1 MLSTGW
7 SKLSGAFSAVH
18 VLPKRER
25 TPERVQFST
34 KWFLSCLAMF
44 VIFNFVSIFQ
54 QTTFMCQLPAVNLVR
69 VLNNGDKFIDS
80 GKLYFKENYDE
91 VRKDNIELYN
101 SLSKI
106 FEMQKNSYLKSY
118 DEYALI
124 LNPLFILD
132 EAEVRIKFHPMKY
145 YFKNK
150 SFEFKNSTI
159 PILEFKRVFGHNLTP
174 LRALRRPP
182 LPYSFRLH
190 EHHQDTNE
198 FLHKIVYPIYE
209 SSGYDRTDYSL
220 DSLLDYSFVL
230 KYINFGVFLISL
242 IFFVEALSVVVPYSL
257 KYHRVFSIPR
267 VNQALFVLAIICFV
281 SCFMLMSVNI
291 VLNLILVGKESN
303 DIGVVSTLMGFIQL
317 FWLVFIAFQTK
328 TWIWKV
334 YLENKYPSSDYSKE
348 LETQG
353 ERRHSLGGFGI
364 RPLSFGS
371 IKRRFTLTL
380 SPTESPKDSSVGG
393 SDEHDL
399 DKLLGPHL
407 YTENLH
413 GESSTDNLG
422 SEFKAIPGRS
432 IRSIRSARSIR
443 SLGVASISDRDPFTT
458 ALPHQPGS
466 TKQDDNRSLK
476 SSRSRLSML
485 YNGVK
490 EETKEPDKPEN
501 TKGTEIVRVASKP
514 EGIFVE
520 DVVTCSK
527 AVESGEEDGND
538 SGTESEQS
546 YDADSSGSSQKN
558 EEQTNSKCSIS
569 SLKKE
574 TTVQPGVPKTKES
587 DELLVEENRD
597 AERSTTRISTAAS
610 ESFEH
615 TQEKEDDSQDNVS

>member
-18 VLPKRER
+18 VLPKREK
-25 TPERVQFST
+25 TPERIQFST
-34 KWFLSCLAMF
+34 KWFLSCLAVF

-80 GKLYFKENYDE
+80 GKLYFKENYEE
-91 VRKDNIELYN
+91 VRKENIELYN

-150 SFEFKNSTI
+150 SFDFKKSTI
-159 PILEFKRVFGHNLTP
+159 PILEFKRVFGRKLTP
-174 LRALRRPP
+174 LRALRRPAMP
-182 LPYSFRLH
+182 FSFRLH

-242 IFFVEALSVVVPYSL
+242 IFFIEALSVVVPYSL

-303 DIGVVSTLMGFIQL
+303 ELGVLSTLMGFIQL
-317 FWLVFIAFQTK
+317 FWLVFLAFQTK
-328 TWIWKV
+328 NWIWKV
-334 YLENKYPSSDYSKE
+334 YLENKYPSSDTSKE
-348 LETQG
+348 LEAQG
-353 ERRHSLGGFGI
+353 GRRHSLGGFGI

-380 SPTESPKDSSVGG
+380 SATESQKDSSAGEL
-393 SDEHDL
+393 DKQDL

-413 GESSTDNLG
+413 GESSANILG
-422 SEFKAIPGRS
+422 SEFNAKPGRS
-432 IRSIRSARSIR
+432 IRSIRSARSLR
-443 SLGVASISDRDPFTT
+443 SLGAATINDRDPFTT
-458 ALPHQPGS
+458 ALQHQPGS
-466 TKQDDNRSLK
+466 PKQDDNRSLK
-476 SSRSRLSML
+476 SSRSRLAML
-485 YNGVK
+485 YNDGT
-490 EETKEPDKPEN
+490 EEAKKLDKPEN
-501 TKGTEIVRVASKP
+501 TTGTEIVRVSSNP
-514 EGIFVE
+514 QGVFVE
-520 DVVTCSK
+520 EVVTCSK
-527 AVESGEEDGND
+527 AVESEQDGND
-538 SGTESEQS
+538 SGSDSEES
-546 YDADSSGSSQKN
+546 YDADSSDSSQKD
-558 EEQTNSKCSIS
+558 EEQTTSKHSNSSF
-569 SLKKE
+569 KKE
-574 TTVQPGVPKTKES
+574 AAAQPDVPESKEV
-587 DELLVEENRD
+587 DELLVENRD

-610 ESFEH
+610 ESFER
-615 TQEKEDDSQDNVS
+615 TQEKEDDGGDNST

>member
-18 VLPKRER
+18 MLPKKEK

-34 KWFLSCLAMF
+34 KWFLSCLAVF
-44 VIFNFVSIFQ
+44 VIFNFISIFQ

-80 GKLYFKENYDE
+80 GKLYFKDNYNE
-91 VRKDNIELYN
+91 VRKENIELYN

-106 FEMQKNSYLKSY
+106 FEMQKNSYLRSY

-159 PILEFKRVFGHNLTP
+159 PILEFKRVFGRKLTP
-174 LRALRRPP
+174 LRALRRPAMP
-182 LPYSFRLH
+182 FSFRLH
-190 EHHQDTNE
+190 EHHQDTND

-230 KYINFGVFLISL
+230 KYINFGVFLISF
-242 IFFVEALSVVVPYSL
+242 IFFIEALSVVVPYSL
-257 KYHRVFSIPR
+257 KYYRVFSVPR
-267 VNQALFVLAIICFV
+267 VNQALFVLAIICCV

-303 DIGVVSTLMGFIQL
+303 DLGVVSTLMGFIQL
-317 FWLVFIAFQTK
+317 FWLVFLAFQTK
-328 TWIWKV
+328 NWIWKV
-334 YLENKYPSSDYSKE
+334 YLENKYPSSDKSRE

-353 ERRHSLGGFGI
+353 GHRHSLGGFGI

-380 SPTESPKDSSVGG
+380 SATESQKNSSAEG
-393 SDEHDL
+393 SNKQDL
-399 DKLLGPHL
+399 DKLLSPHL

-413 GESSTDNLG
+413 RESSANNLG
-422 SEFKAIPGRS
+422 SEFNAIPGHS
-432 IRSIRSARSIR
+432 LRSIRSARSIR
-443 SLGVASISDRDPFTT
+443 SLGVATINDRDPFTT
-458 ALPHQPGS
+458 ALQQQPGS
-466 TKQDDNRSLK
+466 PKQDDNRSLK
-476 SSRSRLSML
+476 SSRGRLAML
-485 YNGVK
+485 YNNGT
-490 EETKEPDKPEN
+490 EEAGEPGKSGNITDI
-501 TKGTEIVRVASKP
+501 EIVRVPSKP
-514 EGIFVE
+514 QGVFVE
-520 DVVTCSK
+520 DVVTDSK
-527 AVESGEEDGND
+527 AVESEQKDGND
-538 SGTESEQS
+538 SGADSEKS
-546 YDADSSGSSQKN
+546 YDADSSRSSEKD
-558 EEQTNSKCSIS
+558 EEQTTSKHSVP

-574 TTVQPGVPKTKES
+574 PAVQPLLPKS
-587 DELLVEENRD
+587 RDVDELSVDNRD
-597 AERSTTRISTAAS
+597 AEHSTTRISTAAS

-615 TQEKEDDSQDNVS
+615 TQEKEDHGRDNSD